1 MRISLAPD
9 RFGQAKQKQLVRIS
23 LAPDRFGLII
33 QRGIKGYCTRKSSVH
48 PITGFLRGF
57 NWRIIVIQSQVTSH
71 CLSQKMASK
80 KRGRKKVALEPQL
93 NKITGYM
100 APTSSSDA
108 TAIVHNILEQLLERC
123 DEPQYI
129 INTIVDDLLHKIGG
143 TDTESTTKHAGD
155 KVSDRTVRSWTAKYP
170 WLIVEKEGNERKM
183 LCSVC
188 KSAQQR
194 LKLTTVWAT
203 EGNPNYSTF

>member
-1 MRISLAPD
+1 
-9 RFGQAKQKQLVRIS
+9 
-23 LAPDRFGLII
+23 
-33 QRGIKGYCTRKSSVH
+33 
-48 PITGFLRGF
+48 
-57 NWRIIVIQSQVTSH
+57 
-71 CLSQKMASK
+71 MASR
-80 KRGRKKVALEPQL
+80 KRGRKKVSLESQL
-93 NKITGYM
+93 NKITGYL

-129 INTIVDDLLHKIGG
+129 VNTIVDDLLQKVGG
-143 TDTESTTKHAGD
+143 TETDSKHAGD

-203 EGNPNYSTF
+203 EGTPNIQHSSIFRHKTSNEHKAACADNEKQQALLSAQEKDDTPIIVGTISAEDRIYLIQCTILQRNKSHQRR